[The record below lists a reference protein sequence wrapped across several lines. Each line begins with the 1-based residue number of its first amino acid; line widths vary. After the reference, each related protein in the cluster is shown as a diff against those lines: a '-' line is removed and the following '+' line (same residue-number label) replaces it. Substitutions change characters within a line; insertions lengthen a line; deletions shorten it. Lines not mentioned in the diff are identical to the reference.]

1 LARAPDTYPRV
12 PVLANPLV
20 EAGDP
25 NRSEEKQDDGSIQR
39 CASPDQGIPRDGA
52 VVITRPVRSPE
63 IAARLADHLA
73 HQVALEKA
81 GVLFAAG
88 PLFAPGSAVPEAGM
102 FVLRAKSFGEA
113 EAIAWGDPLH
123 EAGLRTFTIQRW
135 RVNEGSYTVT
145 VNYSDQSAKIA

>member
-1 LARAPDTYPRV
+1 
-12 PVLANPLV
+12 
-20 EAGDP
+20 
-25 NRSEEKQDDGSIQR
+25 
-39 CASPDQGIPRDGA
+39 
-52 VVITRPVRSPE
+52 
-63 IAARLADHLA
+63 
-73 HQVALEKA
+73 
-81 GVLFAAG
+81 
-88 PLFAPGSAVPEAGM
+88 M